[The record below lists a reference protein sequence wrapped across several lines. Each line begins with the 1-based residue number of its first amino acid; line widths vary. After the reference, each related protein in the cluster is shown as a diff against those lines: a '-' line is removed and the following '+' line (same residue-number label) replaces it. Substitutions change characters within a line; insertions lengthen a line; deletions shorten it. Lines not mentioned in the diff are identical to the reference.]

1 MRCDFWVHVKRSLN
15 ECEPW
20 ILVQICMRWESPWE
34 SMVYNVACHVV
45 ISFVQRIKPS
55 ISLKYWAASSGVESR
70 TSRKSLAWWSSLT
83 DKFGDEHINQI
94 WFWLILVDTPVGKS
108 STFSMFRA
116 HWVPV
121 WICMY
126 GLWWS
131 CSHGPKKL
139 SGTWFCLVSLYHH
152 WYHHHPCQKLM
163 NNVALVICYSS
174 LLNIRSIYSWFT
186 Y

>member
-1 MRCDFWVHVKRSLN
+1 
-15 ECEPW
+15 
-20 ILVQICMRWESPWE
+20 
-34 SMVYNVACHVV
+34 
-45 ISFVQRIKPS
+45 
-55 ISLKYWAASSGVESR
+55 
-70 TSRKSLAWWSSLT
+70 
-83 DKFGDEHINQI
+83 
-94 WFWLILVDTPVGKS
+94 LILVDTPVGKS